1 MDSSVYA
8 SVYVTVTQASFAS
21 PTVTSVSVSPSSL
34 SLDLNGIKTANLT
47 ATVIG
52 NNTDLSKYVRPRKTR
67 TIIREHKEK
76 IGRNDPCPCGSGK
89 KYKNCCLKEG
99 NDWNSTRELTAQEMV
114 KCKYGTSQPQDFKK

>member
-1 MDSSVYA
+1 MENKNIMDEV
-8 SVYVTVTQASFAS
+8 VNI
-21 PTVTSVSVSPSSL
+21 PTVQTVDPSTLVDPSKVTEIKSDGPMDEATS
-34 SLDLNGIKTANLT
+34 
-47 ATVIG
+47 TVIG

>member
-1 MDSSVYA
+1 MEDINIKSEDMIMNETASTSESYTNPDISAQVVDSSNV
-8 SVYVTVTQASFAS
+8 
-21 PTVTSVSVSPSSL
+21 
-34 SLDLNGIKTANLT
+34 ANLNKFI
-47 ATVIG
+47 A
-52 NNTDLSKYVRPRKTR
+52 PRKTR

-114 KCKYGTSQPQDFKK
+114 KCKHGTSQPQDFKK

>member
-1 MDSSVYA
+1 MENKNIMDEVVSI
-8 SVYVTVTQASFAS
+8 
-21 PTVTSVSVSPSSL
+21 PTVQEVDPSKVTE
-34 SLDLNGIKTANLT
+34 IKSDGPMDEA
-47 ATVIG
+47 ASTVIG
-52 NNTDLSKYVRPRKTR
+52 NNVDMTKYVRPRKTR

>member
-1 MDSSVYA
+1 MENKNIMDEVVSI
-8 SVYVTVTQASFAS
+8 
-21 PTVTSVSVSPSSL
+21 PTVQTVDPNTLVDPSKVTE
-34 SLDLNGIKTANLT
+34 IKSDGPMDEASS
-47 ATVIG
+47 TVIG